1 MVPTEET
8 AMDALMK
15 HINLDKGHDV
25 VVDAITAEIIM
36 HRLCA
41 IPNLIDKNITRT
53 AFSILISEYKDYA
66 VGIVDAQG
74 RLIAQCSGGLPIFI
88 ANALSAAVKEG
99 LEVYSKDLLQHG
111 DVVICNRA
119 TTMGQ
124 HLNNV
129 VMYTPIRMGPG
140 VGELFGFLAIVMHWV
155 DVGGAAVGSS
165 STTSSTEIFQEGIQ
179 FPTMK
184 LLVGGERVGDV
195 YRLIECN
202 TRFPKLVMG
211 DLEAQVA
218 GCLLGRNMVMEVIQ
232 KYGDAPV
239 REAVDIFWKRS
250 EAAMRRAIAEI
261 PDGVYSASS
270 FLDDDGIT
278 GNTIP
283 IEVSVRVEGE
293 ELTVDLSNIAD
304 QVKGPLN
311 AGYEGGAVAAAR
323 IACKYLFAPHEPANY
338 GSFCPI
344 KVICPPGKLLA
355 ALPNAPLAG
364 SGKVIPTVV
373 DTILRAFAKA
383 LPDLVPAAHHGTYGI
398 HVIFGTDPQGNWFRH
413 LESTIGGWG
422 AARSH
427 DGPGPY
433 RSMAH
438 GDTLEV
444 PVELQEATCPYMME
458 KVTLRQDSGGAGEH
472 RGGLGVEKSYRL
484 LQDCSV
490 YIHFERTKC
499 PPWGL
504 EGGQDGKTGR
514 VEIHSEGKEIRTVL
528 KEITK
533 AGAGDRIEVITAG
546 GGGFGD
552 PVRRKVADLIRD
564 LTGGYIT
571 AAAARQDYGTIA
583 ERAIDEMRGLFLT
596 SEDGQVVV
604 K

>member
-1 MVPTEET
+1 MASVLQRDQGE
-8 AMDALMK
+8 
-15 HINLDKGHDV
+15 KGEDS

-36 HRLCA
+36 LRLCA

-66 VGIVDAQG
+66 VGIVDAKG

-99 LEVYSKDLLQHG
+99 LEVYGKDLLGHG

-129 VMYTPIRMGPG
+129 VMYTPIRTGPQAEG
-140 VGELFGFLAIVMHWV
+140 LFGFLAIVMHWV

-218 GCLLGRNMVMEVIQ
+218 GCLLGRNMVMEVMQ

-239 REAVDIFWKRS
+239 RAAVVKFWRRS
-250 EAAMRRAIAEI
+250 EASMRNAIGEI
-261 PDGVYSASS
+261 PDGDYSASS

-278 GNTIP
+278 GNIIP
-283 IEVSVRVEGE
+283 IEVSVVVRGE
-293 ELTVDLSNIAD
+293 ELSVDLSNIAD

-311 AGYEGGAVAAAR
+311 AGFEGGAVAAAR

-344 KVICPPGKLLA
+344 KVICPPGKLLS

-383 LPDLVPAAHHGTYGI
+383 LPDRVPAAHHGTYGI
-398 HVIFGTDPQGNWFRH
+398 HVIFGTDPEGNWFRH

-422 AARSH
+422 ATRSH

-444 PVELQEATCPYMME
+444 PVELQEATCPYMVE
-458 KVTLRQDSGGAGEH
+458 KVSLRQDSGGAGEH

-484 LQDCSV
+484 LQACSV

-504 EGGQDGKTGR
+504 EGGKEGKTGR
-514 VEIHSEGKEIRTVL
+514 VEIHGEDQEFRTVL

-533 AGAGDRIEVITAG
+533 AKAGARIDVITAG

-552 PVRRKVADLIRD
+552 PASRKVAALVRD
-564 LTGGYIT
+564 LTEGYISV
-571 AAAARQDYGTIA
+571 AAARQEYGAIA
-583 ERAIDEMRGLFLT
+583 DRALLEMRELLLET
-596 SEDGQVVV
+596 ADEQAAV